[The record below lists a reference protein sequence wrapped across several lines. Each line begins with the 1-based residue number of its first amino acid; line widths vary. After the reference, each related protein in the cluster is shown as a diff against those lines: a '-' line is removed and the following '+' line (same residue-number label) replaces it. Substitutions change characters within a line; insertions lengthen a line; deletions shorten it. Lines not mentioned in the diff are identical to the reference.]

1 MIRRLIILLLI
12 VGCDPPICCMIGCP
26 SGAEVNCWECSCEC
40 RNGAEIDDCFS
51 CDGNNYFD
59 ADGLLP
65 NGDCNCD
72 GAVKDCSGDCGGDL
86 VEDDC
91 GVCDGDG
98 SSCEY

>member
-1 MIRRLIILLLI
+1 MKKLLLSVLLI

-26 SGAEVNCWECSCEC
+26 SGEEVHCWECSCEC

-65 NGDCNCD
+65 NGDCNCY

>member
-1 MIRRLIILLLI
+1 MKKLLLIALLI
-12 VGCDPPICCMIGCP
+12 VGCVEPCCMMGCP
-26 SGAEVNCWECSCEC
+26 EGAELNCRDCSCEC

-65 NGDCNCD
+65 NGDCNCY

-86 VEDDC
+86 VKDAC

-98 SSCEY
+98 SSCEN